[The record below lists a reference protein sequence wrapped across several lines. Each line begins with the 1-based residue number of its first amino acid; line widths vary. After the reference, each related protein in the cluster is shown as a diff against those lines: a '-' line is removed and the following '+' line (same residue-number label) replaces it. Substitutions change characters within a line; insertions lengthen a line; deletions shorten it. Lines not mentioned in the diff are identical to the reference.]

1 MIDRQIDSP
10 IPTPPRQSSE
20 DAMTEAE
27 QQTLSLQ
34 VHLADIAGHTFVQT
48 DWRLPE

>member
-10 IPTPPRQSSE
+10 ILTPPRQSSE
-20 DAMTEAE
+20 DTMTETE

-34 VHLADIAGHTFVQT
+34 VHPVDIAGHTFA
-48 DWRLPE
+48 